1 MNTAPAVR
9 ETPLGTLRLH
19 ARSDSLARAQAMT
32 ATLDA
37 ALSAPP
43 HFVPT
48 RERPCP
54 VMRGRGVTIANFYD
68 ASGNPVLQAVGEDG
82 RLVAWLPWTED
93 TTRELVEATLW
104 AILDTRTSLR

>member
-19 ARSDSLARAQAMT
+19 PRSDSLARAQAMT
-32 ATLDA
+32 ASLDA

-54 VMRGRGVTIANFYD
+54 VMRGRGVTIANCFD
-68 ASGNPVLQAVGEDG
+68 AAGNPMVQAVGDDG
-82 RLVAWLPWTED
+82 RIVAWIPWTED
-93 TTRELVEATLW
+93 RELADVEAQLW
-104 AILDTRTSLR
+104 AILDTVTSLR